1 MTVKTVDYDKNYPIR
16 IADSWGGEICV
27 TLEGAKELLKD
38 LKKVIKSLE
47 KPIDKKPK
55 VCYNNST
62 EKEMR

>member
-38 LKKVIKSLE
+38 LKKIIKTLE
-47 KPIDKKPK
+47 EPIDKKPK
-55 VCYNNST
+55 V
-62 EKEMR
+62 